1 MAFECFQCGECCSQ
15 LGLVHS
21 IKEEYGGYRFLVH
34 NRYTGEETP
43 VEIDQDKIRL
53 FEDKSI
59 FQTLPNTCPFFR
71 HEPGSEKAF
80 CTVHLTRPE
89 ICRDYGCW
97 RILILDHRGRRV
109 GKIKFIRT
117 LHSED
122 ETLNRLW
129 ESCIEEHREP
139 DDVIWETEMIRIL
152 TRAGY
157 TVRK

>member
-15 LGLVHS
+15 LGLVHI
-21 IKEEYGGYRFLVH
+21 IKEEYGHYRFLIY
-34 NRYTGEETP
+34 NKYTGEETP
-43 VEIDQDKIRL
+43 VEIDPDKREI

-59 FQTLPNTCPFFR
+59 FKKLPNTCPFFR
-71 HEPGSEKAF
+71 HQPGSELAY

-97 RILILDHRGRRV
+97 RLLILNHQGRRA
-109 GKIKFIRT
+109 GRIKYIRT

-122 ETLNRLW
+122 TLLSDLW
-129 ESCIEEHREP
+129 EKCIEEHKEP
-139 DDVIWETEMIRIL
+139 DDARWEDTMIRIL

-157 TVRK
+157 TVRR

>member
-21 IKEEYGGYRFLVH
+21 IKEDYGGYRYLVH
-34 NRYTGEETP
+34 NKYTGEETR
-43 VEIDQDKIRL
+43 VEVDPDKIDL
-53 FEDKSI
+53 FEDRSI
-59 FQTLPNTCPFFR
+59 FKKLPNTCPFFR
-71 HEPGSEKAF
+71 HEPGCEKAF

-89 ICRDYGCW
+89 MCRDYGCW

-109 GKIKFIRT
+109 GRIKFIRT

-122 ETLNRLW
+122 ALLTKLW
-129 ESCIEEHREP
+129 DSCIEEHREP
-139 DDVIWETEMIRIL
+139 DDAQWEAEMTTIL